1 MTEEV
6 NSPETA
12 WPVGSWHKEPRSPTH
27 PHAQQSK
34 THLPVSSSM
43 SLPTATTGLKPEL
56 SLAAWCFLSVLK
68 IICHLFLIQQGSEEL
83 VTPQLGEPACL
94 NKSKRG
100 FFFFPDTPQS
110 AETQHLPWL
119 FWSPAQLLL
128 PSSPLQLH
136 LSSSRN
142 KNVHRTVFFRYNTHC
157 MGLFRV
163 IAFLG
168 AVCERHLMV
177 FYRKSFY

>member
-1 MTEEV
+1 M
-6 NSPETA
+6 A
-12 WPVGSWHKEPRSPTH
+12 PRAKVSH
-27 PHAQQSK
+27 RQQSK
-34 THLPVSSSM
+34 THPPVSSSR

-68 IICHLFLIQQGSEEL
+68 SICQLL
-83 VTPQLGEPACL
+83 VSHTAGQRGTPQLGEPACL

-100 FFFFPDTPQS
+100 FFFPDTPQS
-110 AETQHLPWL
+110 AETHPLPWL

-142 KNVHRTVFFRYNTHC
+142 KNVHRTVFFRYDT
-157 MGLFRV
+157 LR
-163 IAFLG
+163 G
-168 AVCERHLMV
+168 ALQSNRISWVLSARDI
-177 FYRKSFY
+177 

>member
-1 MTEEV
+1 M
-6 NSPETA
+6 
-12 WPVGSWHKEPRSPTH
+12 
-27 PHAQQSK
+27 
-34 THLPVSSSM
+34 
-43 SLPTATTGLKPEL
+43 
-56 SLAAWCFLSVLK
+56 F
-68 IICHLFLIQQGSEEL
+68 IIQQGSEEL

-100 FFFFPDTPQS
+100 FFFPDTPQS
-110 AETQHLPWL
+110 AETHPLPWL

-163 IAFLG
+163 IAFPGCCLRETFNG
-168 AVCERHLMV
+168 VLSEVVLLSGSWKANAAEAECLEVLCLRRLWRSEKC
-177 FYRKSFY
+177 F